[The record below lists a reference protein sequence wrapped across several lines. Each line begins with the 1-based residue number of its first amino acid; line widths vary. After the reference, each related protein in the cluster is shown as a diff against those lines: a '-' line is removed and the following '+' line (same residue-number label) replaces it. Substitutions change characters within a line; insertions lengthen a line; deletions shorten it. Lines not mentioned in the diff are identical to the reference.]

1 MIGKILGNRYQ
12 VAEKIGDG
20 GTAFVYKGLD
30 NLLNR
35 NVTIK
40 VLRPEYVNDQDFV
53 RRFRREAQ
61 AAASL
66 SHPNIVSIYDVGYED
81 GIHYIVMEFIK
92 GLSLK
97 EQISEMGYLPVKMA
111 VDYACQIAHA
121 LEHAHRH
128 GIIHRDVKP
137 HNILITD
144 DGRVKVTDFGI
155 AQAVTAATV
164 TYNGAI
170 LGSVHYFSPEQ
181 ASGGHTGEKSDLYS
195 LGVVLYEMLTGR
207 VPYNGDSPVSIAV
220 KHIQEPFPDPMEVNE
235 DIPVSVQQIISRA
248 VEKDP
253 DKRYLSA
260 REMSEAL
267 SQWLS
272 GVEPKNGY
280 KKPAA
285 HRDRRPGRKMEAGAT
300 KHGKRWT
307 ILLVILLVATAI
319 TIGVW
324 QLRSFFI
331 VPELEVPDVEGR
343 SISDAAQLLDE
354 AELKYR
360 IADQMPDDQVPSGH
374 VLRQTPSPGKR
385 VKKNRII
392 DLVLSTGP
400 VLVEVEDVVGKTE
413 LEATIILRG
422 QDFDVDVNQAFSDE
436 VPGTVI
442 RQDPGKGF
450 KYAKGSTVT
459 LTVSKGGQPFQMLD
473 LHALSLSDAKNWISL
488 FGLKLRYVSEENSE
502 ELAAGF
508 VISQSPAAGEMVQP
522 GDLVDLVVSKG
533 SDQQE
538 LQQREIRVN
547 TSQIPAGELVMLTI
561 IDAAG
566 TRTEE
571 YVSDG
576 EVIVTMG
583 WGNGVVEVRWLD
595 RMESKTFP

>member
-1 MIGKILGNRYQ
+1 
-12 VAEKIGDG
+12 
-20 GTAFVYKGLD
+20 
-30 NLLNR
+30 
-35 NVTIK
+35 
-40 VLRPEYVNDQDFV
+40 
-53 RRFRREAQ
+53 
-61 AAASL
+61 
-66 SHPNIVSIYDVGYED
+66 
-81 GIHYIVMEFIK
+81 
-92 GLSLK
+92 
-97 EQISEMGYLPVKMA
+97 
-111 VDYACQIAHA
+111 
-121 LEHAHRH
+121 
-128 GIIHRDVKP
+128 
-137 HNILITD
+137 
-144 DGRVKVTDFGI
+144 
-155 AQAVTAATV
+155 
-164 TYNGAI
+164 
-170 LGSVHYFSPEQ
+170 
-181 ASGGHTGEKSDLYS
+181 
-195 LGVVLYEMLTGR
+195 
-207 VPYNGDSPVSIAV
+207 
-220 KHIQEPFPDPMEVNE
+220 
-235 DIPVSVQQIISRA
+235 
-248 VEKDP
+248 
-253 DKRYLSA
+253 
-260 REMSEAL
+260 
-267 SQWLS
+267 
-272 GVEPKNGY
+272 
-280 KKPAA
+280 
-285 HRDRRPGRKMEAGAT
+285 
-300 KHGKRWT
+300 
-307 ILLVILLVATAI
+307 
-319 TIGVW
+319 VW

>member
-195 LGVVLYEMLTGR
+195 LGVVLYEMLTGK
-207 VPYNGDSPVSIAV
+207 VPYSGDSPVSIAV

-267 SQWLS
+267 SQWLGGDES
-272 GVEPKNGY
+272 KNGY
-280 KKPAA
+280 KKTAA
-285 HRDRRPGRKMEAGAT
+285 RRDRRPGRKMETGV
-300 KHGKRWT
+300 KNHGKHWT
-307 ILLVILLVATAI
+307 IILIVLLVATAI

-385 VKKNRII
+385 VKKNRVI
-392 DLVLSTGP
+392 DLVLSTGA

-450 KYAKGSTVT
+450 KYAKGSTVI
-459 LTVSKGGQPFQMLD
+459 LTVSKGGQPFKMLD
-473 LHALSLSDAKNWISL
+473 LHAMSLSDAKNWISL

-508 VISQSPAAGEMVQP
+508 VISQSPEAGEMVQP

-533 SDQQE
+533 SGQQD
-538 LQQREIRVN
+538 LQQHEIRVN
-547 TSQIPAGELVMLTI
+547 TSQIPSGELVILTI
-561 IDAAG
+561 KDAAG

-571 YVSDG
+571 YINTG
-576 EVIVTMG
+576 EVIVTTG